1 MDKILVVDDEKRM
14 RHILQLIL
22 EKEGFIAEQAEN
34 GKVALA
40 MLQEKQ
46 FDMVITDLKMPELDG
61 LSLLE
66 EAKEDRYHG

>member
-46 FDMVITDLKMPELDG
+46 FDMVIIDF
-61 LSLLE
+61 
-66 EAKEDRYHG
+66 